1 MGGEKDC
8 HQGSF
13 LVLASRDTQDENNG
27 RFPLDDPSTI
37 LCRDCRA
44 IAQQRSASKGLSR
57 EIQYMVGVVLTLYSL
72 LKNV

>member
-1 MGGEKDC
+1 MGGKKDC

-13 LVLASRDTQDENNG
+13 VVLASRDTQDENNG

-37 LCRDCRA
+37 LCPDCRA
-44 IAQQRSASKGLSR
+44 IAQQRRASKGLSR
-57 EIQYMVGVVLTLYSL
+57 EIQYMVAVVLTFYRL